1 MLWAIPRKRK
11 NMADAKIL
19 VVDDNDMVRSVA
31 QQMLVALGY
40 EAAVVDSGERAL
52 EEFSESRFD
61 LILLDLD
68 MPDMSGTQVYNA
80 LRVQAPDLKIV
91 FMTGHSVREVQ
102 GMDYAAYLSK
112 PFTLAAIRET
122 IEGAL
127 AA

>member
-1 MLWAIPRKRK
+1 
-11 NMADAKIL
+11 MADAKIL
-19 VVDDNDMVRSVA
+19 VVDDNDMVGSVA

-80 LRVQAPDLKIV
+80 LRVQAPDRKIV

>member
-1 MLWAIPRKRK
+1 
-11 NMADAKIL
+11 MADAKIL

-40 EAAVVDSGERAL
+40 DTAVVESGERAL
-52 EEFSESRFD
+52 EEFSDSSFD

-68 MPDMSGTQVYNA
+68 MPEMSGTQVYNA
-80 LRVQAPDLKIV
+80 LRERVPDLKIV
-91 FMTGHSVREVQ
+91 FMTGHSVREVA
-102 GMDYAAYLSK
+102 GMDYVAYLSK

-122 IEGAL
+122 IKVAL

>member
-1 MLWAIPRKRK
+1 MT
-11 NMADAKIL
+11 DARIL

-31 QQMLVALGY
+31 QQMLMALGY
-40 EAAVVDSGERAL
+40 EAAVVESGERAL
-52 EEFSESRFD
+52 QEFSESNFD

-68 MPDMSGTQVYNA
+68 MPEMSGTQVYNA
-80 LRVQAPDLKIV
+80 LRERAPDLKIV

-102 GMDYAAYLSK
+102 GMDYVAYLSK

-122 IEGAL
+122 IESAL

>member
-68 MPDMSGTQVYNA
+68 MPEMSGTQVYNA
-80 LRVQAPDLKIV
+80 LRVQAPDRKIV

-112 PFTLAAIRET
+112 PFTLAASRET
-122 IEGAL
+122 VEGAL